1 MLKCASRCPNG
12 KSETPELLAKDFSR
26 LAKDF
31 SRIGRGELPA
41 HDEEMDLSERAKAG
55 DGRARIRLVE
65 KDLRLVVS
73 ARIGVTSNIRRLSAN
88 TTSARD
94 RR

>member
-1 MLKCASRCPNG
+1 MLKCTSRYPNG
-12 KSETPELLAKDFSR
+12 KSETPELLAKY
-26 LAKDF
+26 F

-41 HDEEMDLSERAKAG
+41 HDEEMDLSERV
-55 DGRARIRLVE
+55 VE
-65 KDLRLVVS
+65 KNVRLVVS
-73 ARIGVTSNIRRLSAN
+73 ARIGVTNIRRLSAN